1 MMKKTKRYQDGG
13 YLLDSEGNRVKSGSG
28 DDIRSGSYDKEAD
41 MESARNKLA
50 QDVQKKLKDD
60 SDSARVSKDAEEGA
74 RAPTS
79 SVKAS
84 DGMDE
89 SDRRREAAESAPKRQ
104 DSVKTKPSVT
114 KPRPYKQDS
123 EQQKERFL
131 KEIGVSKPAVSS
143 SYRPEGA
150 NKAKPAASS
159 GSAATAKK
167 PKYETPL
174 DRYGRKKAEDEAK
187 TKSER
192 QEYSKKLASD
202 PAQIAIKK
210 ERETKDTRSASER
223 SADRGRS
230 IKEFFGINTK
240 KPLDPKG
247 AVIQSMDTDVMRT
260 GSRTAAKEAGEKG
273 RNAAAARE
281 ATAKDKK
288 TFGAMNRTETN
299 RSQRESAMRDDKSS
313 YKKGGSINGIA
324 KRGLTRCKTV

>member
-1 MMKKTKRYQDGG
+1 MKKTKRYEDGG
-13 YLLDSEGNRVKSGSG
+13 YLLDSEGKRVKSGSG
-28 DDIRSGSYDKEAD
+28 EDIQTGSYDKEAD

-143 SYRPEGA
+143 SYRSEGA
-150 NKAKPAASS
+150 NKAKPSTSS
-159 GSAATAKK
+159 GSAASTAPAKK
-167 PKYETPL
+167 SGSSFSALPMNPSL
-174 DRYGRKKAEDEAK
+174 LRQRDEA
-187 TKSER
+187 E
-192 QEYSKKLASD
+192 KKRDA
-202 PAQIAIKK
+202 ARAA
-210 ERETKDTRSASER
+210 RR
-223 SADRGRS
+223 SADEAEEKARPAKEAAQRKMLSEQPGAVAYRKKREEQDKMSPGQRSAARGKAL
-230 IKEFFGINTK
+230 KEFFG
-240 KPLDPKG
+240 
-247 AVIQSMDTDVMRT
+247 M
-260 GSRTAAKEAGEKG
+260 
-273 RNAAAARE
+273 
-281 ATAKDKK
+281 
-288 TFGAMNRTETN
+288 
-299 RSQRESAMRDDKSS
+299 
-313 YKKGGSINGIA
+313 KKGGSINGIA